1 MVESVH
7 YTQTSEILCS
17 FSGKT
22 RIIVQWL
29 LSEAVQNVINAKG
42 MNWKLVLNGGTGRDI
57 RTVIEQH
64 QQILSNS

>member
-7 YTQTSEILCS
+7 YTQSSEILCA

-29 LSEAVQNVINAKG
+29 LSEAVQSVINAKG
-42 MNWKLVLNGGTGRDI
+42 MNWKLVLNGGAGKDI

-64 QQILSNS
+64 RRILPDS

>member
-7 YTQTSEILCS
+7 YTQSSEILCS

-29 LSEAVQNVINAKG
+29 LSEAVQSVINAHNT
-42 MNWKLVLNGGTGRDI
+42 NWKLILHGGANKNI
-57 RTVIEQH
+57 RTVIEQYR
-64 QQILSNS
+64 QILPDS

>member
-7 YTQTSEILCS
+7 YTQTSELLCS
-17 FSGKT
+17 LTGRT

-29 LSEAVQNVINAKG
+29 LSEAVQNVINARNL
-42 MNWKLVLNGGTGRDI
+42 NWKLVLNGGAGKDI

-64 QQILSNS
+64 QQILPNS